1 MPWTIE
7 EARESLRTWLEAE
20 RAVATGAE
28 YTIGT
33 RRLKRADLA
42 EIASRINFWRAE
54 IAALESRRGVR
65 VWRGVPRDF

>member
-1 MPWTIE
+1 MWTLE
-7 EARESLRTWLEAE
+7 EARESLQVWLEAE

-54 IAALESRRGVR
+54 VSALEGRRGVR